1 MFRTSISRLLI
12 ILQILL
18 LVSLLTAT
26 GIIAIQ
32 GLSDYRTATAVTA
45 ATQTDRILFKTI
57 LAVRGQLAKVTA
69 FLISSDDSSDKLKKL
84 RDDTAQSYQAATM
97 RIADLDIPNKDQLT
111 AALSQHWQEM
121 QTRNALVDQMF
132 TQAAGQRSPNPPDEW
147 RAAINDTN
155 ATLSLISAQ
164 LGNKIR
170 MQDPF
175 IAEMV
180 QVRRLAW
187 LIREQFGNQCS
198 QLRSNVIT
206 SKPLAPDSIATW
218 RASVGAYQSS
228 FKLLAELISRPDEPT
243 AITEKITAGQ
253 AATKDIQAKMDDLMA
268 KLDGSGKPAMEVTA
282 YNTMCNSPFDAIL
295 AIGFTALDQ
304 AVAHADDLR
313 SGALVVMVSAGIA
326 FFLALLLSIWAV
338 LSVLRRF
345 SAPSRVL
352 MAAVS
357 QLTQRNFTEPV
368 PAPRHPD
375 ELGQLSV
382 ALESLRNSAL
392 EAERLQAEA
401 AARSERDAA
410 RGHEL
415 QALCQQFDG
424 VVKSSLGSIAHTADQ
439 LKQTAGSMRHLAQE
453 SSGQATAVASAAN
466 EAASNVQTV
475 AAATEELSAS
485 IAEITQRVTTSAD
498 GARQAVG
505 QAQETTR
512 TFDALARSAQQIG
525 SVVKL
530 IEEIASQTNLLAL
543 NATIEAARAGEAG
556 KGFAVV
562 AQEVKN
568 LAGQTAKATQEIG
581 SLVTE
586 IQVNSDAAAQAIH
599 TISQAIGQISED
611 STAIAAA
618 VEEQGAATGEIANS
632 VQQAAAGTQEVT
644 STISGVAS
652 SSQRTGDAAGDVA
665 QSVEAMLQ
673 EQTNLRQAVENF
685 LGRVQAA

>member
-12 ILQILL
+12 VLQTLL

-26 GIIAIQ
+26 GFIAVQ
-32 GLSDYRTATAVTA
+32 GFNDYRTASTVTE
-45 ATQTDRILFKTI
+45 ATEADRILFNTI
-57 LAVRGQLAKVTA
+57 LMVRSQLAKVTA
-69 FLISSDDSSDKLKKL
+69 FLIATDDSSDKLKKL
-84 RDDTAQSYQAATM
+84 RDDTAQSYQTAVA

-111 AALSQHWQEM
+111 AQLNQHWQEM
-121 QTRNALVDQMF
+121 LSRNALVDQMF
-132 TQAAGQRSPNPPDEW
+132 TQPAGQRSASPPEDW
-147 RAAINDTN
+147 RTSINDIN
-155 ATLSLISAQ
+155 ATLSAISTQ
-164 LGNKIR
+164 LGNQIR
-170 MQDPF
+170 LQDAF

-187 LIREQFGNQCS
+187 LIRDQFGNQCS
-198 QLRSNVIT
+198 LLRPNVVA
-206 SKPLAPDSIATW
+206 SKPMTPAVMSAW
-218 RASVGAYQSS
+218 RDGVGSYQSG
-228 FKLLAELISRPDEPT
+228 FRLLQELINRPDEPSV
-243 AITEKITAGQ
+243 ITEKVAAAQ
-253 AATKDIQAKMDDLMA
+253 QATKDVQPQMDSLMTKM
-268 KLDGSGKPAMEVTA
+268 DGSGQPAMPVTD
-282 YNTMCNSPFDAIL
+282 YNKMCNSPFEAIL

-304 AVAHADDLR
+304 AVSHADEIR
-313 SGALVVMVSAGIA
+313 SFALIVMVSAGIA
-326 FFLALLLSIWAV
+326 FILALLLSVWAV

-345 SAPSRVL
+345 SAPSRIL
-352 MAAVS
+352 MNAVA
-357 QLTQRNFTEPV
+357 QLTQRNFNEPV

-375 ELGQLSV
+375 ELGQLSL

-401 AARSERDAA
+401 AARSEHDIA
-410 RGHEL
+410 RGNQV

-424 VVKSSLGSIAHTADQ
+424 AVKSSLGSIAATADQ
-439 LKQTAGSMRHLAQE
+439 LKQTAGSMRNLAAE
-453 SSGQATAVASAAN
+453 SSGRATAVAGAAN
-466 EAASNVQTV
+466 EAAGNVQTV

-498 GARQAVG
+498 GARHAVN

-525 SVVKL
+525 NVVKL

-581 SLVTE
+581 SLVSE
-586 IQVNSDAAAQAIH
+586 IQSNSDAAAQAIH
-599 TISQAIGQISED
+599 AISQAIGRISED

-618 VEEQGAATGEIANS
+618 VEEQGAATGEIAHS

-644 STISGVAS
+644 HTISGVAD

-673 EQTNLRQAVENF
+673 EQANLRGAVETF
-685 LGRVQAA
+685 LARVQAA

>member
-12 ILQILL
+12 ALQVLL

-26 GIIAIQ
+26 GILAW
-32 GLSDYRTATAVTA
+32 GGFADYRTSLGILD
-45 ATQTDRILFKTI
+45 ATQTDRVLFKTI
-57 LAVRGQLAKVTA
+57 ITIRSQQSKVQSM
-69 FLISSDDSSDKLKKL
+69 LISGDDY
-84 RDDTAQSYQAATM
+84 TAPLQKMRAEVDVAYQNATGQ
-97 RIADLDIPNKDQLT
+97 IADLDIPDRDKLSADL
-111 AALSQHWQEM
+111 AARWQEM
-121 QTRNALVDQMF
+121 KQKNSIVDQALA
-132 TQAAGQRSPNPPDEW
+132 QPLAQRNQNLPDEW
-147 RAAINDTN
+147 RSSVNAVNDV
-155 ATLSLISAQ
+155 LSNISVEVSNQ
-164 LGNKIR
+164 VRL
-170 MQDPF
+170 QDAF
-175 IAEMV
+175 VAEMV
-180 QVRRLAW
+180 QIRRAAW
-187 LIREQFGNQCS
+187 MIRDRFGTQIAI
-198 QLRSNVIT
+198 LRGNVI
-206 SKPLAPDSIATW
+206 SGKHLEPDLNGKW
-218 RASVGAYQSS
+218 HELMGAYQAA
-228 FKLLAELISRPDEPT
+228 FKLIDEVINRVDEPGPITDAVKNAEGIATGEQKKLNDLIAGLSDSGQPAMSGADFNALFSDGFT
-243 AITEKITAGQ
+243 AI
-253 AATKDIQAKMDDLMA
+253 L
-268 KLDGSGKPAMEVTA
+268 
-282 YNTMCNSPFDAIL
+282 N
-295 AIGFTALDQ
+295 IGYVALDQ
-304 AVAHADDLR
+304 AVAHAEDR
-313 SGALVVMVSAGIA
+313 RASALTVVISSLIGLV
-326 FFLALLLSIWAV
+326 LALLLSLWAV
-338 LSVLRRF
+338 MSVLRRF

-352 MAAVS
+352 MAAVA

-453 SSGQATAVASAAN
+453 SSGQATTVASAAN

-498 GARQAVG
+498 GARRAVG

-581 SLVTE
+581 TLVNE

-673 EQTNLRQAVENF
+673 EQTNLRRAVENF
-685 LGRVQAA
+685 LAHVQAA

>member
-12 ILQILL
+12 TLQVLL
-18 LVSLLTAT
+18 LASLLIAT
-26 GIIAIQ
+26 GILAFG
-32 GLSDYRTATAVTA
+32 GLSDYRTALSILD
-45 ATQTDRILFKTI
+45 ATQTDRVLFKTI
-57 LAVRGQLAKVTA
+57 ITIRSQQSKVQGM
-69 FLISSDDSSDKLKKL
+69 LISADDYTAPLQKL
-84 RDDTAQSYQAATM
+84 RADVDAAYQVAVAE
-97 RIADLDIPNKDQLT
+97 IADLDIPDRDKLSADL
-111 AALSQHWQEM
+111 AARWQEM
-121 QTRNALVDQMF
+121 KQKNALVDQALA
-132 TQAAGQRSPNPPDEW
+132 QPLAQRNQNMPEEW
-147 RAAINDTN
+147 RGSVN
-155 ATLSLISAQ
+155 AVNEVLSNISVEVSNQ
-164 LGNKIR
+164 VRL
-170 MQDPF
+170 QDAF
-175 IAEMV
+175 VAEMV
-180 QVRRLAW
+180 QIRRAAW
-187 LIREQFGNQCS
+187 LIRDRFGTQIAI
-198 QLRSNVIT
+198 LRGNVI
-206 SKPLAPDSIATW
+206 SGKRLDPDLNGRW
-218 RASVGAYQSS
+218 HELMGAYQAA
-228 FKLLAELISRPDEPT
+228 FKLVDEVINRAGEPAPITEAVKSAEGTASSEQKKLNDLIAGLSDSGQPAMSGADFNALFLDGFT
-243 AITEKITAGQ
+243 AI
-253 AATKDIQAKMDDLMA
+253 L
-268 KLDGSGKPAMEVTA
+268 
-282 YNTMCNSPFDAIL
+282 N
-295 AIGFTALDQ
+295 IGYVALDQ
-304 AVAHADDLR
+304 AVAHADDRRGQALTVVI
-313 SGALVVMVSAGIA
+313 GALIGLA
-326 FFLALLLSIWAV
+326 FAVLLSVWAV

-345 SAPSRVL
+345 STPSRVL
-352 MAAVS
+352 MTAVGH
-357 QLTQRNFTEPV
+357 LTQRNFTEPV
-368 PAPRHPD
+368 PAPRHAD

-401 AARSERDAA
+401 AARSEHDAA

-512 TFDALARSAQQIG
+512 TFDALAKSAQQIG

-581 SLVTE
+581 ALVTE

-632 VQQAAAGTQEVT
+632 VQQAAAGTHEVT

-665 QSVEAMLQ
+665 RSVEAMLQ
-673 EQTNLRQAVENF
+673 EQANLRGAVETF
-685 LGRVQAA
+685 LSRVQAA